1 MNNIN
6 LVGRIVQELDLNK
19 HNDKS
24 YVKFTLAVSRYNDEV
39 DFIDCIAWEQ
49 TAENLVKYMSK
60 GSRVGVEGR
69 LQIGSYESTQVI
81 NKETKKSVMIKTADV
96 IAHQVHFLE
105 SKKEEEAR
113 TQTEDKP
120 LPF

>member
-60 GSRVGVEGR
+60 GSRIGVEGR

-81 NKETKKSVMIKTADV
+81 NKETKESVKIKTADV

-113 TQTEDKP
+113 TQTEEKP

>member
-60 GSRVGVEGR
+60 GSRIGVEGR

-81 NKETKKSVMIKTADV
+81 NKETKNSVMIKTADV

>member
-60 GSRVGVEGR
+60 GSRIGVEGR

>member
-60 GSRVGVEGR
+60 GSRIGVEGR

-81 NKETKKSVMIKTADV
+81 NKETKNSVMIKTADV

-113 TQTEDKP
+113 TQTEEKP

>member
-24 YVKFTLAVSRYNDEV
+24 YVKFTLAVSRFNDEV

-60 GSRVGVEGR
+60 GSRIGVEGR
-69 LQIGSYESTQVI
+69 LQIGSYESTNVI